1 MDRNNKVAP
10 EGNSSPPLTIPGHMT
25 LDQVVDDTPV
35 LGGSIED
42 ELRGVEGV
50 GDQSSLSMFR
60 DEAMKEALNEEERR
74 ESRTSL
80 IARILG
86 KEEPKIRMVG
96 PLRTKSVLKRY
107 TTEVWDPRSTGRL
120 RWDAVVVVC
129 VLYNCLVLPFRI
141 GFGDDEFGPL
151 SILELMVDL
160 MFISDIFVNFRTG
173 YFTFDRE
180 EDEYILV
187 LKQPQAAYHYMRTWF
202 IFDLISSLPVDL
214 LLLFNMKSKT
224 LLYLRFPRMMRLM
237 RLPRLFRYLNRWEQQ
252 IGISRQAFRMAK
264 TLFLLFEFA
273 HFSACMQFF
282 AAKFMDFPDTSW
294 VVKADIVSVTKPEQ
308 YAYSRLL
315 SVHVPVAYVVYWVRT
330 DRRPRERHGSLPHH
344 ELNVYWSIFLYYSSR
359 YDIFEPSREGH
370 WPREEERSPCPS
382 RVAKE
387 TESIASYTREIHV
400 CHSHEIK
407 LGQQPEKSLSLLI
420 VTAFGGKLGGKRSLP
435 LVYK

>member
-1 MDRNNKVAP
+1 MDSMNNKVAP
-10 EGNSSPPLTIPGHMT
+10 ENQVEPSQAILTT
-25 LDQVVDDTPV
+25 VDSLVENAPI
-35 LGGSIED
+35 LGATAGSNIED
-42 ELRGVEGV
+42 EL
-50 GDQSSLSMFR
+50 QNNSNMFR
-60 DEAMKEALNEEERR
+60 DEAKSEALAQEEERR

-96 PLRTKSVLKRY
+96 PLRTKSVIKRY

-151 SILELMVDL
+151 SVLELMVDFV
-160 MFISDIFVNFRTG
+160 FITDIFVNFRTG

-187 LKQPQAAYHYMRTWF
+187 LKQPQASYHYMKTWF

-224 LLYLRFPRMMRLM
+224 LLYLRFPRMLRLM

-282 AAKFMDFPDTSW
+282 SAKFMDFPDSSW
-294 VVKADIVSVTKPEQ
+294 VVQANIHEASKPEQ
-308 YAYSRLL
+308 YAYSVFTSLSHMLCIGYGPTGGPDNVTEVCLIMISMCIGASFYIILVGMISSNLVEKDTGLAKRKDHPALL
-315 SVHVPVAYVVYWVRT
+315 
-330 DRRPRERHGSLPHH
+330 
-344 ELNVYWSIFLYYSSR
+344 ELQKKQR
-359 YDIFEPSREGH
+359 
-370 WPREEERSPCPS
+370 
-382 RVAKE
+382 A
-387 TESIASYTREIHV
+387 
-400 CHSHEIK
+400 
-407 LGQQPEKSLSLLI
+407 SLLI
-420 VTAFGGKLGGKRSLP
+420 REKSMFAMNPRTDFG
-435 LVYK
+435 

>member
-1 MDRNNKVAP
+1 MTNEVSRKMDRNNKVAP

-86 KEEPKIRMVG
+86 REEPKIRMVG
-96 PLRTKSVLKRY
+96 PLRTQSVLKRY

-308 YAYSRLL
+308 YAYSLFTSLSHMLCIGYGPTGGPENVTEVCLIMSSMCIGASFYIILVGMISSNLVEKDTGLAKRKDHPALL
-315 SVHVPVAYVVYWVRT
+315 
-330 DRRPRERHGSLPHH
+330 
-344 ELNVYWSIFLYYSSR
+344 ELQKKQR
-359 YDIFEPSREGH
+359 
-370 WPREEERSPCPS
+370 
-382 RVAKE
+382 A
-387 TESIASYTREIHV
+387 
-400 CHSHEIK
+400 
-407 LGQQPEKSLSLLI
+407 SLLI
-420 VTAFGGKLGGKRSLP
+420 REKSMFATPMR
-435 LVYK
+435 

>member
-1 MDRNNKVAP
+1 MTYATTSAFHKKSMNNKVAP
-10 EGNSSPPLTIPGHMT
+10 ENSTT
-25 LDQVVDDTPV
+25 TPV
-35 LGGSIED
+35 VTTVDSLVENAPILGVTDGSSIED
-42 ELRGVEGV
+42 EL
-50 GDQSSLSMFR
+50 QNNSNMFR
-60 DEAMKEALNEEERR
+60 DEAKMEASLQEDERR

-96 PLRTKSVLKRY
+96 PLRTKSVIKRY

-160 MFISDIFVNFRTG
+160 IFITDIFVNFRTG

-202 IFDLISSLPVDL
+202 VFDLVSSMPVDL
-214 LLLFNMKSKT
+214 LLLFNMDSKT
-224 LLYLRFPRMMRLM
+224 LLYLRFPRMLRLL

-282 AAKFMDFPDTSW
+282 AAKFMEFPDSSW
-294 VVKADIVSVTKPEQ
+294 VVQAEIEDVTKPEQ
-308 YAYSRLL
+308 YAYSVFTSLSHMLCIGYGPTGGPDNVTEVCLIMVSMCIGASFYIILVGMISSNLVEKDTGLAKRKDHPALL
-315 SVHVPVAYVVYWVRT
+315 
-330 DRRPRERHGSLPHH
+330 
-344 ELNVYWSIFLYYSSR
+344 ELQKKQR
-359 YDIFEPSREGH
+359 
-370 WPREEERSPCPS
+370 
-382 RVAKE
+382 A
-387 TESIASYTREIHV
+387 
-400 CHSHEIK
+400 
-407 LGQQPEKSLSLLI
+407 SLLI
-420 VTAFGGKLGGKRSLP
+420 REKSMFANPRTDFGR
-435 LVYK
+435 

>member
-1 MDRNNKVAP
+1 MTNEVSRKMDRNNKVAP

-86 KEEPKIRMVG
+86 KEEPKIRMGG

-308 YAYSRLL
+308 YAYSLFTSLSHMLCIGYGPTGGPENVTEVCLIMSSMCIGASFYIILVGMISSNLVEKDTGLAKRKDHPALL
-315 SVHVPVAYVVYWVRT
+315 
-330 DRRPRERHGSLPHH
+330 
-344 ELNVYWSIFLYYSSR
+344 ELQKKQR
-359 YDIFEPSREGH
+359 
-370 WPREEERSPCPS
+370 
-382 RVAKE
+382 A
-387 TESIASYTREIHV
+387 
-400 CHSHEIK
+400 
-407 LGQQPEKSLSLLI
+407 SLLI
-420 VTAFGGKLGGKRSLP
+420 REKSMFATPMR
-435 LVYK
+435 